1 MRPLSAVSG
10 AGLASGVM
18 FWLGLCCGVLLL
30 GAPLS
35 QAADSRPNVLLLV
48 ADDLNC
54 SLHCY
59 GHPKVQSPHIDKL
72 AASGVR
78 FDRAYCQFP
87 LCSPSRS
94 SFLTGLR
101 PFTTKVLTNPGNTGS
116 PHFREAMPNHVTLP
130 QCFRQNGYFVARV
143 GKLYHYNV
151 PNGIGTD
158 GLDDPP
164 SWEYKFNPKGRDKA
178 DEDKIFSLTPGQ
190 FGASLSWLAAEGTDE
205 EQTDGLAA
213 TEAIRLLEANQDKP
227 FFLAVGFYRP
237 HTPYVAPQ
245 AYFDRYVA
253 GEIALP
259 SLSDEDRERRP
270 MPAFASAKKEQETMS
285 DDQRRAAIQAYWAS
299 VSFMDAQVGR
309 VVDTLERLKL
319 REKTIV
325 VLMSDHGYHLA
336 DHGLWQKQSLF
347 ENSARVPLII
357 SAPGQKGA
365 GKGAR
370 TLAELVD
377 LYPTLVDLCG
387 LKGPDT
393 LQGVSLKPALDDPEA
408 AVKMAAFTQVQR
420 GKNPGYSVRTPQYR
434 YMEWTGNGTRQL
446 YDLEADPQ
454 ETKNLAGDPKYE
466 AVVQS
471 HHTLIADALEKDA
484 PEAN

>member
-1 MRPLSAVSG
+1 MGLLSGESQG
-10 AGLASGVM
+10 HDRTGWIGLTWSLM
-18 FWLGLCCGVLLL
+18 FL
-30 GAPLS
+30 GAALCS
-35 QAADSRPNVLLLV
+35 AAETRPNVLLLV

-72 AASGVR
+72 AETGVR
-78 FDRAYCQFP
+78 FERAYCQFP

-101 PFTTKVLTNPGNTGS
+101 PFTTKVLTNPGNTES
-116 PHFREAMPNHVTLP
+116 PHFREAVPNHVTLP

-178 DEDKIFSLTPGQ
+178 EEDKIFSLTPGQ
-190 FGASLSWLAAEGTDE
+190 FGGTVSWLAAEGTDE

-213 TEAIRLLEANQDKP
+213 TEAIRLLEASQEKP

-237 HTPYVAPQ
+237 HTPYVAPKP
-245 AYFDRYVA
+245 YFDRYPA
-253 GEIALP
+253 AEIELP
-259 SLSDEDRERRP
+259 KLSDQDQARRP
-270 MPAFASAKKEQETMS
+270 VPAYASAKKDQDAMS

-299 VSFMDAQVGR
+299 VTFMDAQVGR
-309 VVDTLERLKL
+309 VLEALDRLKL

-325 VLMSDHGYHLA
+325 VMTSDHGYHLA

-357 SAPGQKGA
+357 SAPGRKGA

-387 LKGPDT
+387 LKAPDT
-393 LQGVSLKPALDDPEA
+393 LQGASLKPALDDPEA

-420 GKNPGYSVRTPQYR
+420 GKNPGYSVRTSQYR
-434 YMEWTGNGTRQL
+434 YTEWTGNGSRQL
-446 YDLEADPQ
+446 FDLEADPL
-454 ETKNLAGDPKYE
+454 ETTNLVSDPKYE
-466 AVVQS
+466 SIIQS

-484 PEAN
+484 PEAK